1 MTFAIP
7 FDAQHVARAIR
18 VPPDAPPAEALARL
32 DLPPFRAMIV
42 VHGGASAMEP
52 QHAALVRT
60 WAAAALA
67 PLADAH
73 AILVV
78 DGGTDTGTG
87 QALGAA
93 RQTTGAR
100 FPLLGVVPEG
110 CALYPG
116 GPPPEAQRIRLNPWH
131 THFALVEGSAFGV
144 ESALLVGLLGA
155 VPVPG
160 LALVVNGGQIV
171 LDEVH
176 AQAGRGQRLVALRG
190 SGRAADAL
198 ANPSSPERQAL
209 PPGTR
214 IDVVEADLPDQFRV
228 LVEGLFSPRPPSSR

>member
-1 MTFAIP
+1 MTFTIP
-7 FDAQHVARAIR
+7 FDAERAAHALR
-18 VPPDAPPAEALARL
+18 VPPDAPPARVLAAL

-52 QHAALVRT
+52 EHAALVRT

-67 PLADAH
+67 PLADEY

-87 QALGAA
+87 QAIGAA
-93 RQTTGAR
+93 RQTAGAR
-100 FPLLGVVPEG
+100 FPLLGVLPEG

-116 GPPPEAQRIRLNPWH
+116 GPLDAPRIPLNASH

-155 VPVPG
+155 VHVPG

-176 AQAGRGQRLVALRG
+176 AQAARGRSLVVLRG

-198 ANPSSPERQAL
+198 ADPASAERHALPAGARLHLVDVGVPEQFRALVERLISSPPA
-209 PPGTR
+209 GS
-214 IDVVEADLPDQFRV
+214 
-228 LVEGLFSPRPPSSR
+228 G